1 LQEALGY
8 IRSGDFFGE
17 MAMID
22 VEPRSAQATAMEHC
36 VLGRIERS
44 TFEHIFLI
52 APGPL
57 HANLL
62 RCVTAR
68 LREVSEHFIQEVVRT
83 ERLSLVG
90 SMANSIIHDLK
101 NPISV
106 IRTCSELL
114 RMKFQDPAA
123 TRFTTMLNRAVNNM
137 LEMIQELLDFARGQS
152 SFQTQIHPVAA
163 VFADLVPRLEPL
175 LPEKI
180 ELQIGQNCDAWIQVD
195 LSRFSRML
203 LNLAKNSIEA
213 METGGRLVFQS
224 ECDSERVVFTVSD
237 TGCGIPPEIRTRLF
251 EPFVTAGKY
260 GGTGL
265 GMAIVKSVV
274 DAHEGVI
281 TVESEPDKGTTM
293 RISIPAQ
300 KPPPAQTVA

>member
-1 LQEALGY
+1 
-8 IRSGDFFGE
+8 
-17 MAMID
+17 
-22 VEPRSAQATAMEHC
+22 
-36 VLGRIERS
+36 
-44 TFEHIFLI
+44 
-52 APGPL
+52 
-57 HANLL
+57 
-62 RCVTAR
+62 
-68 LREVSEHFIQEVVRT
+68 
-83 ERLSLVG
+83 
-90 SMANSIIHDLK
+90 MANSIIHDLK

-137 LEMIQELLDFARGQS
+137 LEMIQELLYFARGQS

-180 ELQIGQNCDAWIQVD
+180 ELQIGQNCDAWVQVD

-281 TVESEPDKGTTM
+281 TVESEPAKGTTM

-300 KPPPAQTVA
+300 KPPPAQTVV